1 MSVYILY
8 NNNNNGRESTFYIST
23 SDFVLYRYTFIV
35 SIKHALTS
43 SRCQL
48 ICYILSTISMYINI
62 TVMTDYILN
71 NSNINN
77 IILKLC
83 HALPFTYHEKS
94 LKILKG

>member
-1 MSVYILY
+1 
-8 NNNNNGRESTFYIST
+8 
-23 SDFVLYRYTFIV
+23 
-35 SIKHALTS
+35 
-43 SRCQL
+43 
-48 ICYILSTISMYINI
+48 
-62 TVMTDYILN
+62 MTDYILN